1 LWVLSLAAL
10 APAASHAAMP
20 APAATTSAATSAL
33 RRLCDDYWQG
43 ILAADPTFATSLG
56 DRRYDARLAD
66 PSRAARERERARLER
81 TLADARAIPAGS
93 LPAAERRNQVAL
105 MGDVRDRID
114 MLSCGSE
121 EWLVDCFHG
130 PQVSFMELPDLA
142 PIETPQEGTDYV
154 RRCLAIPLYL
164 DRTVANLRLG
174 MAAGRYPCSAVLRKT
189 LSQLVHLRMQR
200 TAEWPLM
207 RPAGQAHGDWPPGA
221 AAAFQ
226 RDLAAAVRDSVL
238 PAFERY
244 RAFLTRDLLPF
255 SRKDKQ
261 PGLASLPG
269 GPECYRRLVRLHT
282 SLDVSPDSLHRL
294 GLAQVARARAELGEI
309 GARALAS
316 SDPADVLQRL
326 REDPSLR
333 CGSGAEIEAQAR
345 ASLAR
350 AQAAL
355 PRAFANPPR
364 TACEVQVLADAGPS
378 VLAFYRPPSPG
389 SGRPGYYMLGVAE
402 PATRR
407 RFEGEVLAFHEGVP
421 GHHVQVAIA
430 QELHNLP
437 EFRRHQRIS
446 AFAEGWALYSERLAD
461 ELGLYS
467 SDLDRLGM
475 VTFDLW
481 RSSRLVVDTG
491 LNALGW
497 SRVEAESYLTEN
509 TTLAEDEILE
519 EIDRCLS
526 WPGQALAYKVG
537 QLEILR
543 LRDEGRTRLGARFDP
558 AGFHDVVLGEG
569 AVPLPVLR
577 EQVEAYYARVESG
590 RSIGR

>member
-1 LWVLSLAAL
+1 MRVWALSLAAL
-10 APAASHAAMP
+10 VVAAPRVAKP
-20 APAATTSAATSAL
+20 APAATTAAGSAL
-33 RRLCDDYWQG
+33 DRLCHDYWEG
-43 ILAADPTFATSLG
+43 TLAADPTFATSLG

-66 PSRAARERERARLER
+66 PSRAARERERTRLER
-81 TLADARAIPAGS
+81 TLAAARAIPTGP
-93 LPAAERRNQVAL
+93 LPPAARRTLAAL
-105 MGDVRDRID
+105 TGDARDRID
-114 MLSCGSE
+114 VLSCAGE

-130 PQVSFMELPDLA
+130 PQVAFMELPDLA
-142 PIETPQEGTDYV
+142 PIETPDEAADYL

-164 DRTVANLRLG
+164 DRTTANLRLG
-174 MAAGRYPCSAVLRKT
+174 MAAGRYPCSAVVRRT
-189 LSQLVHLRMQR
+189 LQQLLQLRMQR
-200 TAEWPLM
+200 VTAWPLM
-207 RPAGQAHGDWPPGA
+207 RPAGQVHTGWPPGA

-226 RDLAAAVRDSVL
+226 RDLTAAVRDSVL

-244 RAFLTRDLLPF
+244 RAFLRELLPRA
-255 SRKDKQ
+255 RKDTQ

-269 GPECYRRLVRLHT
+269 GPECYRRLIRVHT
-282 SLDVSPDSLHRL
+282 SLEVSPDSLHRL

-309 GARALAS
+309 GARALGS
-316 SDPADVLQRL
+316 TDPAEVLQRL
-326 REDPSLR
+326 REDPLLR
-333 CGSGAEIEAQAR
+333 FGSGTEIEAQAR

-355 PRAFANPPR
+355 PRGFANPPR
-364 TACEVQVLADAGPS
+364 TACEVQVLADAAPS

-389 SGRPGYYMLGVAE
+389 SGRPGYYMLSVAE
-402 PATRR
+402 PAARR

-430 QELHNLP
+430 QELHDLP

-446 AFAEGWALYSERLAD
+446 AFAEGWALYGERLAD

-497 SRVEAESYLTEN
+497 SRAEAETYLTEN
-509 TTLAEDEILE
+509 TTLAEGEVLE

-558 AGFHDVVLGEG
+558 GGFHDAVLGEG

-577 EQVEAYYARVESG
+577 DQVEAYFARIESG
-590 RSIGR
+590 R

>member
-1 LWVLSLAAL
+1 VRLLWVLSLAVL
-10 APAASHAAMP
+10 APAASHAAKP
-20 APAATTSAATSAL
+20 APATTTAAGSAL
-33 RRLCDDYWQG
+33 RRLCHDYWEG

-66 PSRAARERERARLER
+66 PSAAARERERARLER
-81 TLADARAIPAGS
+81 TLAHARAITTGS
-93 LPAAERRNQVAL
+93 LTAAERRNRVAL
-105 MGDVRDRID
+105 MGDALARID

-142 PIETPQEGTDYV
+142 PIDTPQERTDYV

-164 DRTVANLRLG
+164 DRTIANLRLG
-174 MAAGRYPCSAVLRKT
+174 MAAGRYPCSAVVRRT
-189 LSQLVHLRMQR
+189 LSQLLQLRMQR
-200 TAEWPLM
+200 ITVWPLM
-207 RPAGQAHGDWPPGA
+207 RPAAQGHADWPPGA
-221 AAAFQ
+221 AAMFQ
-226 RDLAAAVRDSVL
+226 RDLTAAVRDSVL

-244 RAFLTRDLLPF
+244 RAFLKDDLLRLA
-255 SRKDKQ
+255 RKDKQ

-269 GPECYRRLVRLHT
+269 GPECYRRLIRVHT

-294 GLAQVARARAELGEI
+294 GLAQVARARAEVGEI

-316 SDPADVLQRL
+316 SDPAEVLQRL
-326 REDPSLR
+326 REEPALR
-333 CGSGAEIEAQAR
+333 CSSGAEMEAQAR
-345 ASLAR
+345 TSLAR

-355 PRAFANPPR
+355 PRGFANPPR
-364 TACEVQVLADAGPS
+364 TGCEVKVLADADPS

-389 SGRPGYYMLGVAE
+389 SGRPGYYMLSVVE

-407 RFEGEVLAFHEGVP
+407 CFEGEVLAFHEGVP

-430 QELHNLP
+430 QELKDLP

-446 AFAEGWALYSERLAD
+446 AFAEGWALYGERLAD

-497 SRVEAESYLTEN
+497 SRVEAETYLTEN
-509 TTLAEDEILE
+509 TTLDEAEILE

-558 AGFHDVVLGEG
+558 AGFHEAVLGEG

-577 EQVEAYYARVESG
+577 EQVEAYFARVESG
-590 RSIGR
+590 R

>member
-1 LWVLSLAAL
+1 MLLWVLSLAVL
-10 APAASHAAMP
+10 APAASHAAKP
-20 APAATTSAATSAL
+20 APTATTSTAARVL
-33 RRLCDDYWQG
+33 RRLCDDYWEG

-66 PSRAARERERARLER
+66 PSAAARERERVRLER
-81 TLADARAIPAGS
+81 TLAEVRAIATGS
-93 LPAAERRNQVAL
+93 LTAAERRNRVAL
-105 MGDVRDRID
+105 MGDVLDRID

-142 PIETPQEGTDYV
+142 PIDTPQERADYV

-164 DRTVANLRLG
+164 DRTIANLRLG
-174 MAAGRYPCSAVLRKT
+174 MAAGRYPCSAVVRRT
-189 LSQLVHLRMQR
+189 LSQLLQLRMQR
-200 TAEWPLM
+200 ITAWPLM
-207 RPAGQAHGDWPPGA
+207 RPAAQGHADWPPGA
-221 AAAFQ
+221 AAMFQ
-226 RDLAAAVRDSVL
+226 RDLTAAVRDSVL

-244 RAFLTRDLLPF
+244 RAFLKDDLLRLA
-255 SRKDKQ
+255 RKDKQ

-269 GPECYRRLVRLHT
+269 GLECYRRLIRVHT

-294 GLAQVARARAELGEI
+294 GLAQVARARAEVGEI

-316 SDPADVLQRL
+316 SDPAEVLQRL
-326 REDPSLR
+326 REEPALR
-333 CGSGAEIEAQAR
+333 CSSGAEMEAQAR

-355 PRAFANPPR
+355 PRGFANPPR
-364 TACEVQVLADAGPS
+364 TGCEVKVLADADPS

-389 SGRPGYYMLGVAE
+389 SGRPGYYMLSVAE

-430 QELHNLP
+430 QERKDLP

-446 AFAEGWALYSERLAD
+446 AFAEGWALYGERLAD

-497 SRVEAESYLTEN
+497 SRVEAETYLTEN
-509 TTLAEDEILE
+509 TTLDEAEILE

-558 AGFHDVVLGEG
+558 AAFHEAVLGEG

-577 EQVEAYYARVESG
+577 EQVEAYFARVESG
-590 RSIGR
+590 R